1 MKLIS
6 KNILNWLKI
15 VINKNKNKNKNKNNL
30 KYIKF
35 IYYNK
40 NNIVINMQRLFK
52 LNSVLLKYNY
62 KFYNTL
68 VLYKLLL
75 QQKHV
80 VFQNSLDDSDSD
92 SDYVIVDK
100 KTIKIND
107 KKIEDDWTEIN
118 FQYDLK

>member
-1 MKLIS
+1 M
-6 KNILNWLKI
+6 
-15 VINKNKNKNKNKNNL
+15 
-30 KYIKF
+30 F

-92 SDYVIVDK
+92 SDSEYVIFEEN
-100 KTIKIND
+100 TIKIND
-107 KKIEDDWTEIN
+107 KNIQDDWTEIN

>member
-1 MKLIS
+1 M
-6 KNILNWLKI
+6 
-15 VINKNKNKNKNKNNL
+15 
-30 KYIKF
+30 F

>member
-1 MKLIS
+1 M
-6 KNILNWLKI
+6 
-15 VINKNKNKNKNKNNL
+15 
-30 KYIKF
+30 F

-52 LNSVLLKYNY
+52 LNSVLQKYNNVY
-62 KFYNTL
+62 KYL

-80 VFQNSLDDSDSD
+80 VFQNSLDDSDSDSD

-118 FQYDLK
+118 NDIYDFK

>member
-1 MKLIS
+1 M
-6 KNILNWLKI
+6 
-15 VINKNKNKNKNKNNL
+15 
-30 KYIKF
+30 F

-52 LNSVLLKYNY
+52 LNSVLQKYNNVY
-62 KFYNTL
+62 KYL

-75 QQKHV
+75 QQKHG
-80 VFQNSLDDSDSD
+80 VFQNSLDDSDSDSD

-118 FQYDLK
+118 NDIYDFK

>member
-1 MKLIS
+1 M
-6 KNILNWLKI
+6 
-15 VINKNKNKNKNKNNL
+15 
-30 KYIKF
+30 F

-52 LNSVLLKYNY
+52 LNSVLQKYNNVY
-62 KFYNTL
+62 KYL

-118 FQYDLK
+118 NDIYDFK

>member
-15 VINKNKNKNKNKNNL
+15 VINKNKNKNNL

-52 LNSVLLKYNY
+52 LNSVLLKYNNIIY
-62 KFYNTL
+62 TSL
-68 VLYKLLL
+68 VLYKLFL
-75 QQKHV
+75 QQQHII
-80 VFQNSLDDSDSD
+80 FQNSLDDSD

>member
-1 MKLIS
+1 
-6 KNILNWLKI
+6 
-15 VINKNKNKNKNKNNL
+15 
-30 KYIKF
+30 
-35 IYYNK
+35 
-40 NNIVINMQRLFK
+40 MQRLFK

-75 QQKHV
+75 QQKHI

-92 SDYVIVDK
+92 SDSEYVIFEEN
-100 KTIKIND
+100 TIKIND
-107 KKIEDDWTEIN
+107 KNIQDDWTEIN